1 MPTVETLESI
11 DLTPEQLIAEFEHQ
25 SLEDYNPDFPAVDDG
40 VYEFKLVGSPRE
52 RSGVSEKPDEAGN
65 IVRRPW
71 LRKSMQLAITSE
83 GSNRGRRLWV
93 DEFPGKF
100 TAFAAKVMRATG
112 VSQDTNETVSAYL
125 TKVAGMDA
133 RFQASV
139 RKFFNEYR
147 DKDDNE
153 VIISSISSV

>member
-1 MPTVETLESI
+1 MPEIQLETEQTI
-11 DLTPEQLIAEFEHQ
+11 TPDQLIADFEHQ
-25 SLEDYNPDFPAVDDG
+25 SLEDYNPDFPAVDEG

-52 RSGVSEKPDEAGN
+52 RSGVSEKN
-65 IVRRPW
+65 NKPW
-71 LRKSMQLAITSE
+71 LRKSMQLAITTE
-83 GSNRGRRLWV
+83 GPGRGRRLWV

-112 VSQDTNETVSAYL
+112 VSQDQNETVSEYL

-133 RFQASV
+133 RFKASV
-139 RKFFNEYR
+139 RKFFNEFR

-153 VIISSISSV
+153 VVISSISAV